1 MTDSPTTRA
10 SARSSVLQ
18 AIPEDISV
26 GCRVQVLGKLMGTVR
41 FAGPTQF
48 AAGQWVGVE
57 LDTAE
62 GKNDGNVQGVKYFD
76 CKPQHGIFA
85 RPLAVKTEAQLGLA
99 ASPGS
104 PAADAVRASTSNG
117 SGGYPPAAASPAAD
131 AVKAQTSNGSSG
143 YPPAAEPAKMQVVKP
158 TLAEPQSPLAP
169 ELRPTSS
176 ESPGKAAAAW
186 QRQQS
191 ADGDLGMD
199 ISVEDHMEAFGALG
213 NCQEEIQKTQEALA
227 RLSKRLS
234 GEPAPAPAGSAE
246 PDEGNLTPQEE
257 EWLKQATERISR
269 NFEEK
274 LSKCL
279 DDRLSNLSS
288 GAIASLRQAI
298 KTS

>member
-1 MTDSPTTRA
+1 MGSGARA
-10 SARSSVLQ
+10 SVLQ
-18 AIPEDISV
+18 AIPDDITV

-57 LDTAE
+57 LDNAE
-62 GKNDGNVQGVKYFD
+62 GKNDGTVQGTRYFE

-99 ASPGS
+99 S
-104 PAADAVRASTSNG
+104 PAADAM
-117 SGGYPPAAASPAAD
+117 
-131 AVKAQTSNGSSG
+131 KAQTSFGSAGYPLAAEPAKAPEVQPTASNSSG
-143 YPPAAEPAKMQVVKP
+143 GPPPAAEPAKAQEVMP
-158 TLAEPQSPLAP
+158 TAAETQLPQEPAKS
-169 ELRPTSS
+169 TSS
-176 ESPGKAAAAW
+176 ETQSPKKAAAAW

-191 ADGDLGMD
+191 TDGDLRMD
-199 ISVEDHMEAFGALG
+199 ISVEDPMHAFGALG
-213 NCQEEIQKTQEALA
+213 SCQEELQKTQEALA
-227 RLSKRLS
+227 RLSKKLS
-234 GEPAPAPAGSAE
+234 GEQPAPEAQPAAGSSSAE
-246 PDEGNLTPQEE
+246 PDEGSLTPQEE
-257 EWLKQATERISR
+257 AWLKQATERISR
-269 NFEEK
+269 QFEEK